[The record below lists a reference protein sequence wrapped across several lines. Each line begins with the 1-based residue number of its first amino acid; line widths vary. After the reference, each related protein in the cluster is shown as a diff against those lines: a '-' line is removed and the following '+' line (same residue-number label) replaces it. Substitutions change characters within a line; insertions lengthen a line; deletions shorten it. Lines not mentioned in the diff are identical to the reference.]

1 MSWYLKYRP
10 HQVADLD
17 LTRVREQLL
26 RMMKSGKFPQ
36 TFLFAG
42 PKGTGKTS
50 ASRIIGAMLNDPSN
64 EKAAQQIFFD
74 SAAKNQKVTLKEPDP
89 STDFAKRVFS
99 GESLIVQEMDAASH
113 RGIDDIR
120 QLKERIFIPPQ
131 EGSMAVYI
139 LDEVHM
145 LTNEAFNA
153 LLKILEEPPPHVV
166 FILATTELHK
176 VPATIVSRCNL
187 ITFYKASTQEII
199 DRLKKILKEE
209 KIKFEEDALLEIARR
224 ADGSFRDAVKLAEI
238 SSQSGELTLKKV
250 DEMVGGSAIVE
261 VKKIIEL
268 ILAKDEVG
276 ICQFF
281 ISLRQRNYDE
291 EYFIRSFLGFL
302 HQNMLGSLKV
312 VDFKPTLEPK
322 VSQFLLNQL
331 VQLDLN
337 QSSPVSFLPLE
348 LLLLSLVQRAKKD
361 KPESGSS
368 SGSSGDKKKDVEKKE
383 KEMVSASE
391 KKTAVKKEMS
401 ITVDEMQVQDP
412 LGINHKNRQTLENA
426 SLESLKDSSQ
436 IEVIND
442 SDQSLSESLCE
453 RWHDFLQMVEK
464 KNSTLA
470 ALLRSGQP
478 QSGPNGVAHV
488 EVYYRFHQE
497 QLEQPKLRKIIEDCG
512 QKIVGDKISFKF
524 VLTSPPTT
532 AEIVDVPAETQN
544 LETLAEEVLM

>member
-26 RMMKSGKFPQ
+26 RMMESGKFPQ

-50 ASRIIGAMLNDPSN
+50 ASRIIGAMLNDPAN
-64 EKAAQQIFFD
+64 EEAVTKIFLDSTSKGKAV
-74 SAAKNQKVTLKEPDP
+74 SLSEPDP
-89 STDFAKRVFS
+89 KSDFARRVFS
-99 GESLIVQEMDAASH
+99 GDSLIVQEMDAASH

-131 EGSMAVYI
+131 EGSMSVYI

-187 ITFYKASTQEII
+187 ITFYKANTQEII
-199 DRLKKILKEE
+199 DRLKKILKQE
-209 KIKFEEDALLEIARR
+209 KIDFEEEALLEIARR
-224 ADGSFRDAVKLAEI
+224 SDGSFRDAVKLAEI
-238 SSQSGELTLKKV
+238 SSQSGKITLKKV
-250 DEMVGGSAIVE
+250 DELIGGSALVE

-281 ISLRQRNYDE
+281 ISLRERNYDE
-291 EYFIRSFLGFL
+291 EYFIKSFLSYL
-302 HQNMLGSLKV
+302 HQNLLGSLKV

-331 VQLDLN
+331 IKLDLE
-337 QSSPVSFLPLE
+337 QTSPISFLPLE

-361 KPESGSS
+361 KPESAPSND
-368 SGSSGDKKKDVEKKE
+368 SGEKKIVEKKSLKQTSSSENKQTKKSVEKLE
-383 KEMVSASE
+383 KEEEPLSE
-391 KKTAVKKEMS
+391 S
-401 ITVDEMQVQDP
+401 P
-412 LGINHKNRQTLENA
+412 L
-426 SLESLKDSSQ
+426 DSSVM
-436 IEVIND
+436 EVVND
-442 SDQSLSESLCE
+442 SSHSLSESLCE
-453 RWHDFLQMVEK
+453 RWHDFLQMVEG

-478 QSGPNGVAHV
+478 HSGPNGVAQV

-524 VLTSPPTT
+524 ILTSPPTT
-532 AEIVDVPAETQN
+532 AEVVDVPAETKN